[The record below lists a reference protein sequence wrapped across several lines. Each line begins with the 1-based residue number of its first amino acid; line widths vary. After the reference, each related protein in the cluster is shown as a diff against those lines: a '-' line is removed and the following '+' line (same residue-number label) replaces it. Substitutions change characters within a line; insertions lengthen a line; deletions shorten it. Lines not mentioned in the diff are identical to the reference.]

1 MAQEA
6 RAAHAIDPPP
16 VGEPIRV
23 MTVDDQ
29 DVFRDV
35 AHDLIDAMS
44 GFEVVTEAGSGE
56 EALAAVERVH
66 PQLVILDVRM
76 PGMSGI
82 ETCRRLMARE
92 PSAVVVL
99 VTSGDTT
106 DVARAARSCGAV
118 ALLAKQNIN
127 PTVLRGI
134 WMIHGPVGPPRPS
147 R

>member
-1 MAQEA
+1 MPQEA
-6 RAAHAIDPPP
+6 RATHAVEPPP
-16 VGEPIRV
+16 VREPIRV

-29 DVFRDV
+29 PVFRDV

-44 GFEVVTEAGSGE
+44 GFEVVTEAGSGQ
-56 EALAAVERVH
+56 EALDAAERVH

-82 ETCRRLMARE
+82 ETCRRLTARE
-92 PSAVVVL
+92 PAAVVVL

-127 PTVLRGI
+127 PTVIRGI